1 MENLVESLEKA
12 VEELIGS
19 NAELRAKL
27 RESEEE
33 RQSLLESLSQKDRD
47 IEQLETKMKALK
59 MANSLAGS
67 GTDDKEVRK
76 VLNEF
81 VRDIDKCIAL
91 LNG

>member
-59 MANSLAGS
+59 MANSLAGF